1 MKKVN
6 FLVILLIIVLI
17 VVNINSRLNIQNSIR
32 TVEVINDKEEVLFVG
47 DSITDGYDLKKYYN
61 YENKIII
68 NSGVGGYR
76 TINIINRFRNLVDQY
91 NPNKLFLM
99 IGTNDIGAGMSKDEI
114 VNNIKKIIFMIREKD
129 PNIKIYLETIYPIN
143 KDKRKEDKR
152 RNNKF
157 ISEINKELK
166 KYCES
171 NDVEFI
177 DIYSYL
183 VDENDTLK
191 SEYTEDGLHLN
202 DLGYEMVTSI
212 LKPYVER

>member
-6 FLVILLIIVLI
+6 FLVFLLIIVLI

-76 TINIINRFRNLVDQY
+76 TTNIINRFRNLVDQY